1 MSARIWLVIGALTGA
16 AAVGLGAYGAHGLET
31 RLDARSDL
39 TTERIALLLQWFD
52 TAVRY
57 QMFHTGGLLVA
68 GLLARR
74 SPRSAS
80 AAGILFVLGLL
91 LFSGSFYG
99 MVLADLKL
107 AMVLPIGGLT
117 LMVGWVA
124 LAVAGWRAGA
134 AVD

>member
-1 MSARIWLVIGALTGA
+1 M
-16 AAVGLGAYGAHGLET
+16 GLGAYGAHGLET

-57 QMFHTGGLLVA
+57 QMFHTGGLLVV
-68 GLLARR
+68 GLLARQA
-74 SPRSAS
+74 PRSAS

-134 AVD
+134 AAS